1 MLDVLRRGASTWISK
16 LLLAVLIVSFGIW
29 GIADVFRGF
38 GSNVAFRV
46 GSTEIGVGQFDQ
58 IYAREL
64 HQLSQRLKRPLGKD
78 EAMKLGVARQIIDK
92 VVTEATIS
100 EVAHDLKLG
109 ISDQEIATDIT
120 QDPSFKGA
128 SGAFDRA
135 RFVDLLRS
143 NGWNEDYYVI
153 KRREDLLRGQVLD
166 GLSGG
171 MIAPKAMLEAIDQF
185 RNEQRS
191 VRMVSL
197 SAATLGEIAEPAE
210 ADLTAF
216 FEARKAAFRAPETR
230 SFEALLLD
238 TESMARASDVTDDD
252 ARAEFTRQKT
262 RFTTPEKRRV
272 DQLTFDDAAAAT
284 AAAEKIA
291 GGASFS
297 DVAAERGTKL
307 ADLDLGLLAKANYLD
322 PKVGDAAFALGKVG
336 DVSPVVQ
343 GRFRTAI
350 LRLTEIAP
358 GTEKRYEDV
367 AAEIKLELAKRRAE
381 TEILARHDQIE
392 DALAGGGKL
401 REIATRFGM
410 TPILVDKMTKEG
422 ALASGAKFSAT
433 PDPAKLI
440 AAVYE
445 SDVGVENE
453 TLDLG
458 GKGFVW
464 YAVTAV
470 DPAHDRSLAEVRDR
484 VVAAWRTEEVR
495 KRLGE
500 IAGRIAERVKKG
512 EDIAAV
518 AKEVGFEAETTAEFK
533 RDDRPEKLSPAA
545 VAAAFEGPEGHVA
558 SVAGNDDGRIVLQV
572 ASVTTPAYF
581 GETEEARGVA
591 ERTAMSM
598 QNSMLESWLARVQK
612 DVGVYTH
619 QSNVARVIGRS
630 KD

>member
-38 GSNVAFRV
+38 GSNVAFKV

-58 IYAREL
+58 MFQREL
-64 HQLSQRLKRPLGKD
+64 HQLSLRLKRPFNKD
-78 EAMKLGVARQIIDK
+78 EAAKLGVTRQIIDK

-100 EVAHDLKLG
+100 EVATDLRLG
-109 ISDQEIATDIT
+109 ISDKEIAADIT

-128 SGAFDRA
+128 TGAFDRS

-143 NGWNEDYYVI
+143 NGWNEDFYVV
-153 KRREDLLRGQVLD
+153 KRRGDLMRGQVLE
-166 GLSGG
+166 GVSGG
-171 MIAPKAMLEAIDQF
+171 MIVPKAMLEVLDQF

-191 VRMVSL
+191 VRMVTL
-197 SAATLGEIAEPAE
+197 SAATLGEIAPPSD
-210 ADLTAF
+210 ADLAAF

-230 SFEALLLD
+230 SFDALLLD
-238 TESMARASDVTDDD
+238 AASMARAADITDDD
-252 ARAEFTRQKT
+252 AKAEYTRQKT
-262 RFTTPEKRRV
+262 RYTAPEKRRV
-272 DQLTFDDAAAAT
+272 YQLTFDDAAAAE
-284 AAAEKIA
+284 AAAKKLAEGRTFA
-291 GGASFS
+291 DLVG
-297 DVAAERGTKL
+297 ERGAKL
-307 ADLDLGLLAKANYLD
+307 DDLDLGLLAKPNYLD
-322 PKVGDAAFALGKVG
+322 AKIADAAFALAKVG
-336 DVSPVVQ
+336 DVSPVVA
-343 GRFRTAI
+343 GRFRHAV
-350 LRLTEIAP
+350 LQLAEV
-358 GTEKRYEDV
+358 V
-367 AAEIKLELAKRRAE
+367 AGSERPYAEVADELKLEIAKRRAE

-401 REIATRFGM
+401 REIAQRFGM
-410 TPILVDKMTKEG
+410 TPIVVDKMAKDG
-422 ALASGAKFSAT
+422 ALADGTTFGAVPEA
-433 PDPAKLI
+433 AKLV

-470 DPAHDRSLAEVRDR
+470 APAHDRPLAEVRDR
-484 VVAAWRTEEVR
+484 VLAAWTTEEIR

-500 IAGRIAERVKKG
+500 IADRIGERVKKG
-512 EDIAAV
+512 EDFTTV
-518 AKEVGFEAETTAEFK
+518 AKELGFEAKVTTEFK
-533 RDDRPEKLSPAA
+533 REDRPEDLSPAA
-545 VAAAFEGPEGHVA
+545 VAAAFEGPEGYFA
-558 SVAGNDDGRIVLQV
+558 SVAGNGDARIVLQV

-581 GETEEARGVA
+581 GETEEARGIA
-591 ERTAMSM
+591 DRTATTL
-598 QNSMLESWLARVQK
+598 QNSLLESWLAQVQK

-619 QSNVARVIGRS
+619 QANVARVVGRS